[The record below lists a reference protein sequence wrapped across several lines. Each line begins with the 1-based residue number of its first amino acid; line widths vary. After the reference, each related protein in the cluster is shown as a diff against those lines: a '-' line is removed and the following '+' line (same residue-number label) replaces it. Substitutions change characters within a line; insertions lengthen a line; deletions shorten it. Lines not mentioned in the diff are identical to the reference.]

1 MRAMLL
7 RSGSLFFGGLAPTS
21 ADAQISTLPGHVVDI
36 RVGEYFILAPDSIPA
51 GLVTLRLTQT
61 GDVTKPWPADTA
73 RLRADVTY
81 HFHMIWLVRLDSGKT
96 ITDLV
101 TAKRADVPTPWMTIL
116 GGPGF
121 ADTPGSS
128 NVTMI
133 VPQGSYA
140 LVCFVGS
147 AHEDRNRYH
156 LLKGMIRPLTV
167 SGGGTSDTL
176 PAPQLTIVP
185 GNDSATV
192 PDTLTVGAYR
202 ILVRNEGP
210 RRTDFGIGRLKS
222 GYTIAQARA
231 WRPRLLTEPP
241 RHAVGG
247 IVGIPAGRPLM
258 TTVLLEPGDYFFGDK
273 HVVVR
278 R

>member
-7 RSGSLFFGGLAPTS
+7 LSGSLFFGGLAPTS
-21 ADAQISTLPGHVVDI
+21 ADALSSGLPGHVVDI
-36 RVGEYFILAPDSIPA
+36 RVGEYFVLAPDSIPA

-73 RLRADVTY
+73 KLRADVTY

-96 ITDLV
+96 ITDLL

-128 NVTMI
+128 NVTMV

-147 AHEDRNRYH
+147 AREDRNRYH

-167 SGGGTSDTL
+167 SGGPTSDTL
-176 PAPQLTIVP
+176 PAPRLTIIP
-185 GNDSATV
+185 GNDSASV
-192 PDTLTVGAYR
+192 ADTLPAGAYR
-202 ILVRNEGP
+202 ILVRNEGQRP
-210 RRTDFGIGRLKS
+210 TDFGIGRLKP

-231 WRPRLLTEPP
+231 WRPRFLTEPP

-247 IVGIPAGRPLM
+247 IVGIPASRALM
-258 TTVLLEPGDYFFGDK
+258 TTVLLEPGDYFFGDQ